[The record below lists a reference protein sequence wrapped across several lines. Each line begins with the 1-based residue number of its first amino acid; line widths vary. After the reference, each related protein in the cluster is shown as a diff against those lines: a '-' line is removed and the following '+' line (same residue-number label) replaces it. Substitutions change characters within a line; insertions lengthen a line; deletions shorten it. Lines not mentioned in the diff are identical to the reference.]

1 MTDPA
6 GPGRVIVGVDGSKAS
21 RHALQWA
28 QFMARSL
35 GAGIDAVTV
44 WEISA
49 VEASAWADDWD
60 PEKDATA
67 ELHATLAEVLGA
79 EPAAPVREVVLHGSA
94 AAQGPSRRRREPR
107 RSRLAT
113 PRVTGPARPPPR
125 APAPGR
131 PGAG

>member
-1 MTDPA
+1 MRRRLPSAGTPQGAVIPHPA

-35 GAGIDAVTV
+35 GADIDAVTV

-67 ELHATLAEVLGA
+67 ELHATLAEVLSA
-79 EPAAPVREVVLHGSA
+79 EPAAPVRGGVLHGSGA
-94 AAQGPSRRRREPR
+94 A
-107 RSRLAT
+107 
-113 PRVTGPARPPPR
+113 
-125 APAPGR
+125 
-131 PGAG
+131 